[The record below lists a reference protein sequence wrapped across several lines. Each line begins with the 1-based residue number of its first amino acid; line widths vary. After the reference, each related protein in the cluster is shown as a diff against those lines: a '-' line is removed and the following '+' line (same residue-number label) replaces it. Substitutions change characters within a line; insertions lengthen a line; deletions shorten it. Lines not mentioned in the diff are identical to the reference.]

1 MKYIYICSFFIA
13 VVMVQFSCTDTA
25 TTQQVS
31 DTGFKV
37 KTGAEVL
44 LDRHLPELEGKRVG
58 LLMNPASRVDGTH
71 MLDTLLSLG
80 VNVTTLFAAEHGFR
94 GEAGAG
100 EHISGGVDTAT
111 GLPVIS
117 LYGKNKKPAPGDLND
132 VDIVLTDLPD
142 IGVRFYTF
150 STTMGYMMEAV
161 NEQDKE
167 IWILDRPNPFGG
179 EFISGWMLRDE
190 YRSFVGH
197 YPMPV
202 MYGLT
207 AGEIAT
213 MAAGEQWLE
222 VNDELNLEVIRM
234 EGWERDMLWPDTG
247 LDWIAPSPNLPTFEH
262 AFIYP
267 GTAIFEG
274 TNISEGRGTDH
285 PFLTIG
291 APGMQTDMKRLEE
304 IGEKHNVKL
313 DTLTFTPRSIP
324 GKSVNPKYREQECT
338 GIFISRPDRQD
349 FTDPVALGL
358 DLLMYMKE
366 NVPGF
371 EINVFA
377 NKLYGIDMADY
388 VYSENGIPGDTLDT
402 ATFRMQR
409 KPYLL
414 Y

>member
-1 MKYIYICSFFIA
+1 MKHTSFA
-13 VVMVQFSCTDTA
+13 VLILIMASL
-25 TTQQVS
+25 QVS
-31 DTGFKV
+31 CNKVPGDESSGVMDARV

-44 LDRHLPELEGKRVG
+44 LNRHLDRLKGKKVG

-100 EHISGGVDTAT
+100 EHIAGGVDQAT

-117 LYGKNKKPAPGDLND
+117 LYGEHKKPKAEDLEN
-132 VDIVLTDLPD
+132 VDLILYDLPD

-190 YRSFVGH
+190 CRSFVGH

-207 AGEIAT
+207 AGEIAM
-213 MAAGEQWLE
+213 MAAGEQWLD
-222 VNDELNLEVIRM
+222 VDEGLRMEVIRM
-234 EGWERDMLWPDTG
+234 EGWERDMLWPETG
-247 LDWIAPSPNLPTFEH
+247 LDWIAPSPNLPAFEH

-274 TNISEGRGTDH
+274 TNVSEGRGTDH

-291 APGMQTDMKRLEE
+291 APGMQTDMKKLEE
-304 IGEKHNVKL
+304 IEEKHNVKL

-324 GKSVNPKYREQECT
+324 GKSVNPKYKDQQCS
-338 GIFISRPDRQD
+338 GLFISRPDPQA

-371 EINVFA
+371 EINAFA

-402 ATFRMQR
+402 ATFRLQR